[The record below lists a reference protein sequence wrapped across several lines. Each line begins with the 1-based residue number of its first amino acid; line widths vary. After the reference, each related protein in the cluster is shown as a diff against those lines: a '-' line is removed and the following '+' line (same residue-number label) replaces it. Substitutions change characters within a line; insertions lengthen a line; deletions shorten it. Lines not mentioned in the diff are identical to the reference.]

1 MIKLGFSPRLLIVAR
16 VTFFA
21 FLTLVFVIFFMTS
34 NTLGLQ
40 FVFVYI
46 AFMATAA
53 FHFLMLEEQGVLG

>member
-34 NTLGLQ
+34 NTLCLH